1 MPPTPALPPPARVA
15 ACALLALL
23 AAACGQGGQRA
34 GNADLQLRWT
44 FDPNPPQVGTGQIRV
59 DVSDVSWKPRNGA
72 RVILTGTRDGVEL
85 VVDTARGEGAGRY
98 LAPAFR
104 FEVAGQWILRA
115 RVETPEGS
123 WTEEEYSVEV
133 VAGEP

>member
-1 MPPTPALPPPARVA
+1 MSPSPARRGTTRIW
-15 ACALLALL
+15 ACALLAVL
-23 AAACGQGGQRA
+23 ASACGQSGQRA
-34 GNADLQLRWT
+34 GTADLQLRWT
-44 FDPNPPQVGTGQIRV
+44 FEPDPPRVGTGAIRV

-72 RVILTGTRDGVEL
+72 RVILTGIRDGVEL

-104 FEVAGQWILRA
+104 FEVTGQWILRA

-123 WTEEEYSVEV
+123 WTEEEHAVEV